1 MFLNE
6 ELIKKMLYI
15 DTMEYSSATRNEDIM
30 DFASKFMDLENI
42 TLSEVTSSEK
52 DIYGMY
58 SNAH

>member
-15 DTMEYSSATRNEDIM
+15 DTMEYSLATRNKDIM